1 MANPDLIM
9 TLGKVI
15 IAAAWADGEVT
26 NEEVNSLKDLLFHL
40 PNLKARQWAELDMYI
55 ETPVGEAERQRL
67 LDELETAIRS
77 DDDKRLALEALNDM
91 VSTDGEVTDEEKAVV
106 QEIQQAVEEADTG
119 LIGAFS
125 RLVKGS
131 VQRRSTAA
139 RNAPNREKYLHDFM
153 NNKVYYGVR
162 HRLDMNE
169 VELDLPEATLR
180 KLSMV
185 GGLMGQ
191 VARTNDNVSHEELDV
206 IVNALQAD
214 WHLDRDQAAFVASI
228 AVDKTADMMDQY
240 RLAREFV
247 DMCTHEELE
256 AFLDVLF
263 RVAAADGMVTRDEI
277 EEIRMIS
284 RSLLLSHEQFIN
296 AKLKIPREKRQV

>member
-26 NEEVNSLKDLLFHL
+26 HEEVNSLKDLLFHL

-55 ETPVGEAERQRL
+55 ETPVSEAERQRL

-91 VSTDGEVTDEEKAVV
+91 VSADGEVTDEEKAVV
-106 QEIQQAVEEADTG
+106 QEIQHAVEEADTG

-125 RLVKGS
+125 RLVRGP
-131 VQRRSTAA
+131 VQRRSAA
-139 RNAPNREKYLHDFM
+139 AQNAPNREKYLHDFM

-191 VARTNDNVSHEELDV
+191 VARANDDVSDEELDV

-214 WHLDRDQAAFVASI
+214 WQLDRDQAAFVASI

-247 DMCTHEELE
+247 DMCTHDELE

-296 AKLKIPREKRQV
+296 AKLKIPREKRQI